1 MKPGLSRLA
10 PLARTDKFIVKEV
23 DGELL
28 VYDQQRHKA
37 HCLNK
42 LAADIWRLCDG
53 SKTAAE
59 IATQLSTPTDERAV
73 LIGFEELRRNH
84 LLEPFDRSLLS
95 TNLLPKAMTRRQ
107 AVRAFG
113 LGLAVVVPVVA
124 TITAPTPAQ
133 AGTCKHNNAGCAT
146 GGECCSGVCGSGHC
160 VGG

>member
-10 PLARTDKFIVKEV
+10 PLARTDNFIVKEV

-53 SKTAAE
+53 SKTASE

-107 AVRAFG
+107 AVRA
-113 LGLAVVVPVVA
+113 
-124 TITAPTPAQ
+124 
-133 AGTCKHNNAGCAT
+133 
-146 GGECCSGVCGSGHC
+146 
-160 VGG
+160 